1 MDYTLKISPRMLEL
15 LSKDLYT
22 NLYFV
27 LAELIAN
34 AYDADAENVYID
46 ITDNSISVEDDGTG
60 MDPSQLNDTYLFVGT
75 ETRNSEENARTP
87 NKKRLKMGRKGI
99 GKLAALSISKGFQL
113 VTIKDGIA
121 SAIFIPNSIEHD
133 NEVLSELSPEDYTL
147 KHITDHGTAIIM
159 NAPKVHIPS
168 IKETVINNL
177 SRIFP
182 KEIPDFHIY
191 ATFKGNSFEIKPDEK
206 TIIPRLATL
215 VTIGDEYSKLKD
227 SLDSDN
233 ANIQYEYIDE
243 YTKEIDIANSK
254 QEMTKLPLTIKG
266 WIGTYRTTREMKKD
280 INEFSDNYLAIFAH
294 NKMGQRNIL
303 SLVGKNRVYESY
315 VVGNLHIDA
324 FEASDYPDM
333 AGTNRQG
340 YNENDP
346 RWIAALEFIRPL
358 IDKVVKM
365 HSAYATLE
373 SIEKKKKKLAK
384 QEELEK
390 DLKKKISVAS
400 AEMSNGLAKGL
411 ENHDDIT
418 ELVNRELEKMKPL
431 FGLKSKVDTN
441 KKKIIISQTL
451 LDKQVSD
458 VVYQMLLFNG
468 VPKDAII
475 YSNANDPEANIPETN
490 VYDYLRKF
498 FVESASDEKIYVLF
512 VTSKNVLNVEDDDKA
527 SASWG
532 VLMEIGATWITQKDH
547 WIFNRDGYEPRQPLN
562 IDQKIVEIKTIDNG
576 DGTSHLSISGAC
588 CNSFAQKIII
598 ACQACGF
605 TPKSFDENK
614 QYLASFV
621 SIFEPG
627 LDSTD

>member
-1 MDYTLKISPRMLEL
+1 MDYRLRISPRMLEL

-34 AYDADAENVYID
+34 AYDADAENVYVD
-46 ITDNSISVEDDGTG
+46 ITNDSISVEDDGVG
-60 MDPSQLNDTYLFVGT
+60 MSPSQLNDIYLFVGT
-75 ETRNSEENARTP
+75 ETRNSEGNARTP

-99 GKLAALSISKGFQL
+99 GKLAALSISNGFQL
-113 VTIKDGIA
+113 VTVNEGVA

-133 NEVLSELSPEDYTL
+133 NEILRELSSEDYAL

-159 NAPKVHIPS
+159 NSPKVHIPS
-168 IKETVINNL
+168 LKETVVNNL

-182 KEIPDFHIY
+182 KEIADFHIHVN
-191 ATFKGNSFEIKPDEK
+191 FKGNPIEIKPDEK
-206 TIIPRLATL
+206 TIMPRLATL
-215 VTIGDEYSKLKD
+215 VTIGDEYSKLKG

-233 ANIQYEYIDE
+233 KNIRYEHIDE
-243 YTKEIDIANSK
+243 CAKTIDIRNSK
-254 QEMTKLPLTIKG
+254 QEKTELPLIIKG
-266 WIGTYRTTREMKKD
+266 WIGTYRTTREMKKE

-346 RWIAALEFIRPL
+346 RWITALELIRPL

-365 HSAYATLE
+365 HSAYAKLE
-373 SIEKKKKKLAK
+373 SEEKNKKKLAK
-384 QEELEK
+384 QEELERE
-390 DLKKKISVAS
+390 LKKKVNLAS
-400 AEMSNGLAKGL
+400 AEMSTGLAKGL
-411 ENHDDIT
+411 ENNDNIPD
-418 ELVNRELEKMKPL
+418 LVSREIVKMKEL
-431 FGLKSKVDTN
+431 LGLKSKVDAN

-451 LDKQVSD
+451 LDKQVAD
-458 VVYQMLLFNG
+458 VIYRMLLFNG
-468 VPKDAII
+468 LPKDTII
-475 YSNANDPEANIPETN
+475 YSNSDDPESNIPETD
-490 VYDYLRKF
+490 VYEYLRKF
-498 FVESASDEKIYVLF
+498 FVESASDEKIFVLF
-512 VTSKNVLNVEDDDKA
+512 VTSKNVLNVEDDEKA

-547 WIFNRDGYEPRQPLN
+547 WIFNRDGYEPKRPLN
-562 IDQKIVEIKTIDNG
+562 IEQKIVEIKTIDNG

-588 CNSFAQKIII
+588 CNSFVNKIII
-598 ACQACGF
+598 ACQKCGF
-605 TPKSFDENK
+605 KPKSFEENK
-614 QYLASFV
+614 TYLTSLV
-621 SIFEPG
+621 SLFEP
-627 LDSTD
+627 